1 MTTSQRDSFVELY
14 LSRHS
19 EAQQPRPALPAWLSW
34 LLATI
39 LTGGGLLTLYVGHPS
54 ALLPTWA
61 IALVLAGGGVFAWS
75 TLACSALLTCLGY
88 LLMFWFAPEQV
99 PLAAELLA
107 IGAMVGVIGLL
118 AGRAVH
124 LQQRLRREQSQGDL
138 LRQLCDVWGK
148 TDGSCLKEVDLEG
161 RLQAM
166 NERGMAVMEVC
177 DFDLLRGSD
186 WLGFWQGEWE
196 APARRAFEQALSGEF
211 SQFSGFCPTA
221 AGTPK
226 WWDVLLL
233 PVRGVDGNVRSI
245 LSLSWDVTQLRTG
258 TEALR
263 IANADYEDLLNVID
277 DGFYRLDR
285 IWRFV
290 QANPRAES
298 LLGQGES
305 LVGKTLPELFPDL
318 PTSEFGDALRD
329 AMEHGFARHFEWH
342 SLRFGGWF
350 RISAYPRADG
360 VSVFFTDITS
370 TVDAVRNLQT
380 TEARLRLTQT
390 IGRFAD
396 WTYDLHLQEL
406 ELSDQ
411 AKQLLELNRDQATGS
426 QQAVLLSRIHPDDRL
441 AFVTAL
447 LDVTDGARVLDIKL
461 RVPQPASEKLRYF
474 HFAGAV
480 IRPHGQITELLVGS
494 VQDITAQEIRA
505 RALVETEAFTR
516 GVIDAL
522 PQCIAV
528 LDENGRVM
536 TGNHAWV
543 KATPAA
549 TGAPFGLAEGE
560 DYLQFCR
567 SLAATGSA
575 IAQELL
581 EGVEA
586 LLEDI
591 GGSLRLEYSL
601 VTQSETKNY
610 QAFAMLMGGTP
621 ARVVLVHEDIT
632 EAVRLKAALAE
643 QTQRLNLV
651 HEGSNDGIWEWRP
664 ADNHLYASDRFVEL
678 TGYSPDGHED
688 FPHWILANAHPEDVE
703 ALSTS
708 WSGHLEGRQPLD
720 LEVRL
725 RTGQGWRWF
734 RIRGKAQWI
743 GATLHRVAGALMD
756 ITMQRDLFE
765 RVQAS
770 EARFRD
776 MVEHLPH
783 VFWEYDVATSRLT
796 YLSPAL
802 ERVLG
807 LSPEA
812 VYEQQDA
819 WLRLVHPEDRG
830 IAEQFKHQSLV
841 ENQAALAEFR
851 AVTPGGDEIWIRD
864 RAFPFSDA
872 EGNVVRMVGIAENI
886 TEARTFEKKLF
897 ETAYFDRVT
906 GLPNRDLF
914 LQRLEQQCQLARTE
928 ESSFLILSIVVSRI
942 KWVQKV
948 LGQDAKN
955 DLMQRLSVCF
965 GKALQGRGYLARLGS
980 DQYGVLLCRRDE
992 LAETDAVIEG
1002 LLASLCDPFELAG
1015 EALTINAFI
1024 GVARYQDD
1032 GREADA
1038 LLKHGQAAAYSI
1050 AQSGRSG
1057 HAYFHPSLLE
1067 QDLDTLRLESGLERA
1082 LDRSEFTL
1090 YFQPKIGLHD
1100 KRVCG
1105 AEALIR
1111 WNHPTYGLISPL
1123 RFVPLLEETGLI
1135 VPVGLWCIEQAVAQL
1150 AQWQARGLVDFVVAV
1165 NVSVRQLRPEFVGQV
1180 KQAIALH
1187 EIRPHCLEL
1196 ELTES
1201 IMHAD
1206 ETAVEVV
1213 NQLKKL
1219 GVRIAVDDFGT
1230 GYATLGSL
1238 RSFVP
1243 DVVKIDKSF
1252 LQNLVGEP
1260 ADQAIVRSVIDMG
1273 HALGMTVV
1281 AEGVETQ
1288 EQCAFLEQL
1297 RCDQIQGY
1305 LIAPPIE
1312 AQSFSERFVD
1322 NYEGAVSWWLDSDQ
1336 PVR

>member
-1 MTTSQRDSFVELY
+1 M
-14 LSRHS
+14 
-19 EAQQPRPALPAWLSW
+19 
-34 LLATI
+34 
-39 LTGGGLLTLYVGHPS
+39 
-54 ALLPTWA
+54 
-61 IALVLAGGGVFAWS
+61 FAWS
-75 TLACSALLTCLGY
+75 ALACSALLSCLGY
-88 LLMFWFAPEQV
+88 SLMVWSAPNQV
-99 PLAAELLA
+99 PWSTELLI

-118 AGRAVH
+118 GGRAVR
-124 LQQRLRREQSQGDL
+124 LQERLRRERSQGDL
-138 LRQLCDVWGK
+138 LRQLCEVWGQ

-233 PVRGVDGNVRSI
+233 PVRGEDGSVRSI
-245 LSLSWDVTQLRTG
+245 LSLSWDVTRLRTG

-285 IWRFV
+285 NWRFV

-298 LLGQGES
+298 LLGQGEK
-305 LVGKTLPELFPDL
+305 LVGKMLPELFPDL
-318 PTSEFGDALRD
+318 PNGEFGDALRD
-329 AMEHGFARHFEWH
+329 AMDHGFARHFEWH
-342 SLRFGGWF
+342 SSRFGGWF
-350 RISAYPRADG
+350 RVSAYPRADG
-360 VSVFFTDITS
+360 VSVFFADITA
-370 TVDAVRNLQT
+370 TVGAVRNLQT

-390 IGRFAD
+390 IGKFAD
-396 WTYDLHLQEL
+396 WTYDIHLQEL
-406 ELSDQ
+406 DFSDQ
-411 AKQLLELNRDQATGS
+411 AKQLLDLNGDQAAES
-426 QQAVLLSRIHPDDRL
+426 QQAILLSRIHPDDRL

-447 LDVTDGARVLDIKL
+447 LDVTDGARSLNIKL
-461 RVPQPASEKLRYF
+461 RIVQPVFEKLRYF
-474 HFAGAV
+474 QFAGAV
-480 IRPHGQITELLVGS
+480 IRPHGQATGLLVGS
-494 VQDITAQEIRA
+494 VQDITDQETRA
-505 RALVETEAFTR
+505 RELVETEAFTR

-536 TGNHAWV
+536 TGNRAWV
-543 KATPAA
+543 MATPAA
-549 TGAPFGLAEGE
+549 AGSPFGLAEGE

-567 SLAATGSA
+567 SLAAMGSD

-601 VTQSETKNY
+601 ITHSETKNY

-664 ADNHLYASDRFVEL
+664 ADNHLYVSDRFVEL
-678 TGYSPDGHED
+678 TGYSTDGYEE
-688 FPHWILANAHPEDVE
+688 FPQWIMANAHPEDVE
-703 ALSTS
+703 ALSAS
-708 WSGHLEGRQPLD
+708 WRGHLDDCQPLD
-720 LEVRL
+720 IEVRL
-725 RTGQGWRWF
+725 RTPQGWRWF
-734 RIRGKAQWI
+734 RIRGKAQWV
-743 GATLHRVAGALMD
+743 GETLHRVAGALMD
-756 ITMQRDLFE
+756 IAIQRDLLE

-770 EARFRD
+770 ETRFRE

-807 LSPEA
+807 MTPEA

-819 WLRLVHPEDRG
+819 WLSLVHPEDRG
-830 IAEQFKHQSLV
+830 IAEQFKRQALV

-851 AVTPGGDEIWIRD
+851 AVTPGGDEIWVRD
-864 RAFPFSDA
+864 RAFPFADA

-906 GLPNRDLF
+906 GLPNRDMF
-914 LQRLEQQCQLARTE
+914 LQRLQQQCQLAAAE
-928 ESSFLILSIVVSRI
+928 ESSFLVLSIVVSRI

-965 GKALQGRGYLARLGS
+965 GKALQGRGYLARLAS

-992 LAETDAVIEG
+992 LAETDTVIEG

-1015 EALTINAFI
+1015 EALTINASI
-1024 GVARYQDD
+1024 GIARYGDD
-1032 GREADA
+1032 GQAADA
-1038 LLKHGQAAAYSI
+1038 LLIHGQAAAYSI
-1050 AQSGRSG
+1050 VQSGRSG
-1057 HAYFHPSLLE
+1057 HAYFHPALLE
-1067 QDLDTLRLESGLERA
+1067 QDLDTLRLETGLERA

-1090 YFQPKIGLHD
+1090 YFQPKLSLPD

-1111 WNHPTYGLISPL
+1111 WNHPAYGLISPL
-1123 RFVPLLEETGLI
+1123 RFVSLLEETGLI
-1135 VPVGLWCIEQAVAQL
+1135 VPVGLWCIETAMAQL
-1150 AQWQARGLVDFVVAV
+1150 AQWQAQGLEDFVVAV

-1180 KQAIALH
+1180 KQTIAMRGI
-1187 EIRPHCLEL
+1187 EPQCLEL

-1206 ETAVEVV
+1206 EAAIEVV

-1252 LQNLVGEP
+1252 LQNLVSEP

-1288 EQCAFLEQL
+1288 EQRAFLEQL
-1297 RCDQIQGY
+1297 QCDQIQGY

-1312 AQSFSERFVD
+1312 ARSFSERFVD
-1322 NYEGAVSWWLDSDQ
+1322 NPQAAIPLFGS
-1336 PVR
+1336 